1 MNQVKDPDP
10 KEKVIEEQPTP
21 PAVPEINP
29 TPHHIPGL
37 SIDPKEVPPPRTE
50 EDAKPSALDQLE
62 EKAEKLGKVMDG
74 IAGFVKHFDSTIE
87 QVKKRLQD
95 IEDKLPQTITPNRA
109 TVKGY
114 YNFDEK
120 KRTFVDA
127 QARSEYDTAKE
138 LIGIIDQWAK

>member
-10 KEKVIEEQPTP
+10 KEKVVEEKPTP
-21 PAVPEINP
+21 PPAPEVN
-29 TPHHIPGL
+29 
-37 SIDPKEVPPPRTE
+37 PKETPRTE
-50 EDAKPSALDQLE
+50 EEPPRENKPSALDMLE

-87 QVKKRLQD
+87 QVKKRLED
-95 IEDKLPQTITPNRA
+95 IEGKLPQTITPNRA
-109 TVKGY
+109 TIKGY
-114 YNFDEK
+114 YNFDDK
-120 KRTFVDA
+120 KRTFVDS